1 MRREGAERDPGKLDI
16 VQDPPGGVA
25 AIEVE
30 HMCVPVL
37 SLAFDGVIVREKRV
51 NFKSSVL
58 IKGNGLSISGED
70 MKVEG
75 LDGVTGVVVQVRDE
89 LVQEKTRDPLFP
101 VCLAHAK

>member
-1 MRREGAERDPGKLDI
+1 MLNILKIPMRREGAERDPGKLDI

-51 NFKSSVL
+51 NFKSS
-58 IKGNGLSISGED
+58 KEN
-70 MKVEG
+70 
-75 LDGVTGVVVQVRDE
+75 
-89 LVQEKTRDPLFP
+89 F
-101 VCLAHAK
+101 